1 MLLPGKP
8 SDEVAD
14 VLATG
19 SGDIATTFVS
29 MATRHPD
36 GTDADYLQWHTLDHR
51 PEQHRLSA
59 VRASLRLVSTPA
71 CRAARAVR
79 HERFDPVDHVMTYFF
94 TDTAGMDGFLTLST
108 ALGGAGRKLPLLP
121 PVERGVYEVQSRVAA
136 ARIKV
141 GAHVLPWWPARG
153 VYLLLETHG
162 ALPTELLESR
172 GRCRNLVDGVTRRR
186 YGTCERT
193 SRAAAHLLLSRR
205 RSGCHRRTTTP
216 SARTALGNNGNRSAL
231 RRALSPGRPSRVE
244 PLCAVTAGAYADGV
258 DGRLRQ
264 RALADLRAVGRSPT
278 VNGQDGAGRTRARGV
293 VQRGFGNVFGGS
305 IPRKWP
311 ICTHFGAR
319 LLDDFVDGLSAE
331 PAE

>member
-162 ALPTELLESR
+162 ALPTELLEIE
-172 GRCRNLVDGVTRRR
+172 GVAGIWSMASLDV
-186 YGTCERT
+186 GTEL
-193 SRAAAHLLLSRR
+193 A
-205 RSGCHRRTTTP
+205 
-216 SARTALGNNGNRSAL
+216 SAPAGQQLTYCFLDDDPVA
-231 RRALSPGRPSRVE
+231 
-244 PLCAVTAGAYADGV
+244 TAG
-258 DGRLRQ
+258 RLHLVLEQ
-264 RALADLRAVGRSPT
+264 RWETTGIDPLFAAPFHP
-278 VNGQDGAGRTRARGV
+278 V
-293 VQRGFGNVFGGS
+293 VPHEWSRYV
-305 IPRKWP
+305 P
-311 ICTHFGAR
+311 
-319 LLDDFVDGLSAE
+319 
-331 PAE
+331 